1 MAAVLVVVL
10 LLLSWSLFGDKIVA
24 KITPADDDDTPGV
37 QDDVNTPDDS
47 NTNTDDPN
55 ANNGG
60 TTDPNTG
67 DEPNANDPANS
78 SDTTA
83 TNPGTTTTPSTPTV
97 DASALSIKTNVG
109 TTLPKDGNGNFDCT
123 IKPSE
128 TIRLSVSGTD
138 AAATWAVADASVL
151 SISADGLITPAKVG
165 TTTVTATVGGAV
177 LTITVRIK

>member
-1 MAAVLVVVL
+1 M
-10 LLLSWSLFGDKIVA
+10 
-24 KITPADDDDTPGV
+24 
-37 QDDVNTPDDS
+37 
-47 NTNTDDPN
+47 
-55 ANNGG
+55 
-60 TTDPNTG
+60 
-67 DEPNANDPANS
+67 
-78 SDTTA
+78 
-83 TNPGTTTTPSTPTV
+83 

-138 AAATWAVADASVL
+138 TAATWTVADASVL
-151 SISADGLITPAKVG
+151 SISADGLITPVKVG

>member
-1 MAAVLVVVL
+1 MLVVVL

-24 KITPADDDDTPGV
+24 KITPADDGNTPGV

-55 ANNGG
+55 ANNGD
-60 TTDPNTG
+60 TTDQNTG
-67 DEPNANDPANS
+67 DEPNANDPANG

-109 TTLPKDGNGNFDCT
+109 TTLKKVESTPRFA
-123 IKPSE
+123 
-128 TIRLSVSGTD
+128 R
-138 AAATWAVADASVL
+138 ASAMFASL
-151 SISADGLITPAKVG
+151 PP
-165 TTTVTATVGGAV
+165 
-177 LTITVRIK
+177 